1 MNRLWSPRLM
11 VDLVE
16 QVDERGLAI
25 SPTLPEGCK
34 NLLIDIDGTI
44 CDWEAGRDY
53 TLSNPHPERIKFIN
67 KLYDEGKRL
76 AETLMMEYHR
86 SYILTPIADHI
97 YSYVV
102 F

>member
-34 NLLIDIDGTI
+34 NLRIDIDGTI
-44 CDWEAGRDY
+44 CEFRRTPQIAARSSR
-53 TLSNPHPERIKFIN
+53 T
-67 KLYDEGKRL
+67 KLLNMAQK
-76 AETLMMEYHR
+76 
-86 SYILTPIADHI
+86 
-97 YSYVV
+97 
-102 F
+102 